1 MCYVHNQWYDI
12 SCATLYFF
20 LDLDSQ
26 KWNYYLKKAVKS
38 NISHYRP
45 ISILTFFSK
54 MFEKIIITR
63 LIQHLNYN
71 QTLVEFGFRNKSSTD
86 STTCKLLN
94 DILTSLNSKLIVGS
108 IFCDL
113 QKAFDCVNDDTLLLK
128 LNFYGITGLV
138 NKLSES
144 YLKNWFQRVI
154 IVNKPRQYFSKW
166 EPVSDGVSQGSIFG
180 PLLFWLNFERTLKPY
195 QVQ

>member
-1 MCYVHNQWYDI
+1 
-12 SCATLYFF
+12 
-20 LDLDSQ
+20 
-26 KWNYYLKKAVKS
+26 
-38 NISHYRP
+38 
-45 ISILTFFSK
+45 

-144 YLKNWFQRVI
+144 YLKN
-154 IVNKPRQYFSKW
+154 
-166 EPVSDGVSQGSIFG
+166 
-180 PLLFWLNFERTLKPY
+180 
-195 QVQ
+195 